1 MSNNYSLECEKCI
14 IEKESFEALKS
25 MPNDKSSGNVGL
37 TKELVETFK
46 CEVKT
51 PSFSHSLHSLCKGE
65 RCTSQGKTIIKL
77 IEKIQRQKMNSK
89 LETNSSTKY
98 WRKNSFQ
105 SFRQT
110 SQENIRE
117 KTWSFT
123 WTYPLIPIELKIS

>member
-14 IEKESFEALKS
+14 IKKESFEALKS

-51 PSFSHSLHSLCKGE
+51 PSFSHSLNSLCKGE
-65 RCTSQGKTIIKL
+65 RCTSQGKTIIRL

-89 LETNSSTKY
+89 LETNLSTKY
-98 WRKNSFQ
+98 CRKNSFQ
-105 SFRQT
+105 SFRKHLKK
-110 SQENIRE
+110 ILE
-117 KTWSFT
+117 KKLDLSLE
-123 WTYPLIPIELKIS
+123 LIH